1 MKIARASLL
10 TLFAVMPLFSCGPE
24 YTDVDIYPDNYSYQD
39 GKNLITLESV
49 TYGRGFSCV
58 VKMDVQEDEYYL
70 WDIKEIPRLTNLD
83 ANLDFSLTAK
93 DDVNLY
99 PFPTYRERMITFTNS
114 VVNFATSPFSN
125 GKNQR
130 WVFSFRYRAHR
141 FLFHLE
147 PPSEI

>member
-10 TLFAVMPLFSCGPE
+10 TLFAVMPLFSCGPQ
-24 YTDVDIYPDNYSYQD
+24 YTDVDLYPDNYSYQD

-49 TYGRGFSCV
+49 NYQGGFSCV

-83 ANLDFSLTAK
+83 TKLDFSLTAE
-93 DDVNLY
+93 DDVNLR
-99 PFPTYRERMITFTNS
+99 PFPTYRERMITFTS
-114 VVNFATSPFSN
+114 SARNFSANPFS
-125 GKNQR
+125 KEENQR